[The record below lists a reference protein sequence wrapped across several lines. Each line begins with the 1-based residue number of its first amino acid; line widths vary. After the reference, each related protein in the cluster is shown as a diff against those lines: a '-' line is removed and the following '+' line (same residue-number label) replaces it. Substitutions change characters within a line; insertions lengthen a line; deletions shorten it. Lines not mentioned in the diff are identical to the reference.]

1 MLTSDD
7 VANDVN
13 EIIEDVD
20 ESATGGDIHAEPE
33 SPDEPS
39 DVESDE
45 DFSAEDSTENPT
57 DESAEDFHDETE
69 PLPHKSAEQSQE
81 EEISA
86 VVEAILFAS
95 DSPISQAKIG
105 MIAELPGRSIKKA
118 IEQLNE
124 RYEKLGA
131 AFRIQEIAGGWQ
143 MLTLSQYNDVLKRML
158 NVKKDSRLTQP
169 TMETLA
175 IVAYRQPILRADV
188 EAIRGVA
195 SGEVLRGLLEKG
207 LVKIVGR
214 AEVIGRPILYGT
226 TKRFLE
232 TFGLGSL
239 DDLPRSE
246 DLRQPSEQP
255 APKTSTETDNDED
268 ASVISGDIPDALQPQ
283 EDNEKSDGEEFADE
297 ADQLDEE
304 DFDDEDF
311 DEDDDEDDDDYN

>member
-1 MLTSDD
+1 MISDD
-7 VANDVN
+7 VANDTN
-13 EIIEDVD
+13 GIIEDVE
-20 ESATGGDIHAEPE
+20 ESATGEDIYAESE
-33 SPDEPS
+33 STDEPS
-39 DVESDE
+39 DSERNE
-45 DFSAEDSTENPT
+45 DFPTEDSAA
-57 DESAEDFHDETE
+57 DLQDETE
-69 PLPHKSAEQSQE
+69 TLPCKSAEQCEE
-81 EEISA
+81 EEILA
-86 VVEAILFAS
+86 IVEAILFAS

-118 IEQLNE
+118 LGQLNE

-131 AFRIQEIAGGWQ
+131 AFRIQELAGGWQ
-143 MLTLSQYNDVLKRML
+143 MMTLSQYNDILKRML

-195 SGEVLRGLLEKG
+195 SGEVLRGLLEKS

-214 AEVIGRPILYGT
+214 AEVIGRPMLYGT

-246 DLRQPSEQP
+246 DLRQPAEKP
-255 APKTSTETDNDED
+255 APKANAETDQNED
-268 ASVISGDIPDALQPQ
+268 ADEI
-283 EDNEKSDGEEFADE
+283 NEEEFDE
-297 ADQLDEE
+297 NDFE
-304 DFDDEDF
+304 DDHDDE
-311 DEDDDEDDDDYN
+311 N